1 MKNFQFFPPRLS
13 AGTPGSLAIFLPA
26 KVSAALILSGA
37 FSTFSFAQTPSLSNL
52 TVSAVLDG
60 YYQSEDRLMT
70 ERAEGFG
77 LGETELAFSASIDDM
92 FFGKLTTVFESHN
105 GESEVNV
112 EEAFIQT
119 MALPNGFTVRA
130 GRFLSDIGYLNNQ
143 HLHTDSFT
151 SRPSAYRAFL
161 GGHYFDDGLRFSY
174 IAPTDLY
181 WTMGVEAF
189 SGDSLRAADEHGERA
204 FDSTGVYTA
213 FTKMGGDISIESSW
227 QLGVSY
233 LRNENGQ
240 LTAEEHEEAEHEEAG
255 HEEAG
260 HDEAGHDEAGHEDE
274 HGHSHGASYTG
285 KNTFIADFVYKWA
298 PDGNYKYQHLT
309 LSAEYFRVSDFMV
322 PELHEEFA
330 GAVDH
335 DEDAN
340 SKDYHEAWYVSG
352 VYQFS
357 PNWSAG
363 LRYGKLDSQ
372 LQHEGHFDQQT
383 LKETELSIAWHNSH
397 FSTVRV
403 EFSHQSNIGFE
414 IESNDNVITLQY
426 VMMIGAHSAHQF

>member
-1 MKNFQFFPPRLS
+1 MKNFQFSPVR
-13 AGTPGSLAIFLPA
+13 LPA
-26 KVSAALILSGA
+26 KVSVALAMSALFPLLSQ
-37 FSTFSFAQTPSLSNL
+37 AQTPSLSNP

-60 YYQSEDRLMT
+60 YYQSDDRLMT

-92 FFGKLTTVFESHN
+92 FYGKLTTVFESHD

-161 GGHYFDDGLRFSY
+161 GGHYYDDGLRVSY

-181 WTMGVEAF
+181 WVMGAEAF
-189 SGDSLRAADEHGERA
+189 AGDSLRAADEHGERK

-213 FTKMGGDISIESSW
+213 FTKVGGDIGLESSW
-227 QLGVSY
+227 QLGFSY
-233 LRNENGQ
+233 LRNKNGQ
-240 LTAEEHEEAEHEEAG
+240 LTPQEHDEDEHEEEHT
-255 HEEAG
+255 
-260 HDEAGHDEAGHEDE
+260 EDE
-274 HGHSHGASYTG
+274 HAHAHSASYTG
-285 KNTFIADFVYKWA
+285 KNTFVTDFVFKWA
-298 PDGNYKYQHLT
+298 PNGNYKYQHLT
-309 LSAEYFRVSDFMV
+309 LSAEYFRVSDFMTT
-322 PELHEEFA
+322 ELHDEHEE
-330 GAVDH
+330 GHH
-335 DEDAN
+335 DEEGHSEGSSN
-340 SKDYHEAWYVSG
+340 DYHQAWYVSG

-363 LRYGKLDSQ
+363 LRYSELDSQ
-372 LQHEGHFDQQT
+372 LQHEEHFDQQE
-383 LKETELSIAWHNSH
+383 LKETELSVAWHNSH
-397 FSTVRV
+397 FSTVRL
-403 EFSHQSNIGFE
+403 ELSHQSNVGFE
-414 IESNDNVITLQY
+414 QAKNDNVITLQY
-426 VMMIGAHSAHQF
+426 VMSLGAHNAHQF

>member
-1 MKNFQFFPPRLS
+1 MNNFQFFPSRLS
-13 AGTPGSLAIFLPA
+13 AAVSSSILSPV
-26 KVSAALILSGA
+26 KVSAACILTGI
-37 FSTFSFAQTPSLSNL
+37 FPLLSFAQTPTLSNL

-70 ERAEGFG
+70 ERVKGFG

-92 FFGKLTTVFESHN
+92 FFGKLTTVFESHE
-105 GESEVNV
+105 GESEVNI
-112 EEAFIQT
+112 EEAFVQT
-119 MALPNGFTVRA
+119 LALPNGFTVRA

-143 HLHTDSFT
+143 HLHTDAFT

-161 GGHYFDDGLRFSY
+161 GGHYFDDGLRVSY

-181 WTMGVEAF
+181 WTMGAEVF
-189 SGDSLRAADEHGERA
+189 SGDSLRAEDESGERE

-213 FTKMGGDISIESSW
+213 FTKIGGDIGIESSW
-227 QLGVSY
+227 QLGASF
-233 LRNENGQ
+233 LRNENGL
-240 LTAEEHEEAEHEEAG
+240 LTPEEHEEGEEHEA
-255 HEEAG
+255 HEEESHAHSAG
-260 HDEAGHDEAGHEDE
+260 
-274 HGHSHGASYTG
+274 YTG

-298 PDGNYKYQHLT
+298 PNGNYKYQHLT

-322 PELHEEFA
+322 PELEEEHLEEEQ
-330 GAVDH
+330 H
-335 DEDAN
+335 DEGSAN
-340 SKDYHEAWYVSG
+340 DYHQAWYVSG

-372 LQHEGHFDQQT
+372 VLHEEHFDKQR
-383 LKETELSIAWHNSH
+383 LKETELSVAWHNSH

-414 IESNDNVITLQY
+414 NAENDNVITLQY
-426 VMMIGAHSAHQF
+426 VMALGAHNAHQF

>member
-1 MKNFQFFPPRLS
+1 MNNFQFFPSRLS
-13 AGTPGSLAIFLPA
+13 AAVSSSILSPV
-26 KVSAALILSGA
+26 KVSAACILTGI
-37 FSTFSFAQTPSLSNL
+37 FPLLSFAQTPTLSNL

-70 ERAEGFG
+70 ERVKGFG

-92 FFGKLTTVFESHN
+92 FFGKLTTVFESHE
-105 GESEVNV
+105 GESEVNI
-112 EEAFIQT
+112 EEAFVQT
-119 MALPNGFTVRA
+119 LALPNGFTVRA

-143 HLHTDSFT
+143 HLHTDAFT

-161 GGHYFDDGLRFSY
+161 GGHYFDDGLRVSY

-181 WTMGVEAF
+181 WTMGAEVF
-189 SGDSLRAADEHGERA
+189 SGDSLRAEDESGERE

-213 FTKMGGDISIESSW
+213 FTKIGGDIGIESSW
-227 QLGVSY
+227 QLGASF
-233 LRNENGQ
+233 LRNENGL
-240 LTAEEHEEAEHEEAG
+240 LTPEEHEEGEEGEAHEEESHAHSAG
-255 HEEAG
+255 
-260 HDEAGHDEAGHEDE
+260 
-274 HGHSHGASYTG
+274 YTG

-298 PDGNYKYQHLT
+298 PNGNYKYQHLT

-322 PELHEEFA
+322 PELEEEHLEEEH
-330 GAVDH
+330 H
-335 DEDAN
+335 DEGSTN
-340 SKDYHEAWYVSG
+340 DYHQAWYVSG

-357 PNWSAG
+357 PHWSAG

-372 LQHEGHFDQQT
+372 VLHEEHFDKQR
-383 LKETELSIAWHNSH
+383 LKETELSVAWHNSH

-414 IESNDNVITLQY
+414 NAENDNVITLQY
-426 VMMIGAHSAHQF
+426 VMALGAHNAHQF

>member
-1 MKNFQFFPPRLS
+1 MKNFQRVSTFVS
-13 AGTPGSLAIFLPA
+13 TDIAGCLATINPT
-26 KVSAALILSGA
+26 KVTAALILSGA
-37 FSTFSFAQTPSLSNL
+37 LPLLSFAQTPTLSNL

-70 ERAEGFG
+70 ERAKGFG

-92 FFGKLTTVFESHN
+92 FFGKLTTVFESHE

-143 HLHTDSFT
+143 HLHTDAFT

-161 GGHYFDDGLRFSY
+161 GGHYFDDGLRVSY

-181 WTMGVEAF
+181 WTMGAEVF
-189 SGDSLRAADEHGERA
+189 SGDSLRAEDESGERE

-213 FTKMGGDISIESSW
+213 FTKIGGDIGIESSW
-227 QLGVSY
+227 QLGASY
-233 LRNENGQ
+233 LRNENGL
-240 LTAEEHEEAEHEEAG
+240 LTPEEHDEEGEEAHA
-255 HEEAG
+255 
-260 HDEAGHDEAGHEDE
+260 
-274 HGHSHGASYTG
+274 HSASYTG
-285 KNTFIADFVYKWA
+285 KNTFVADFVYKWA
-298 PDGNYKYQHLT
+298 PNGNYKYQHLT

-322 PELHEEFA
+322 PDLDEEHLSA
-330 GAVDH
+330 EH
-335 DEDAN
+335 DEEG
-340 SKDYHEAWYVSG
+340 SVKDYHQAWYVSG

-357 PNWSAG
+357 PSWSAG
-363 LRYGKLDSQ
+363 LRYGKLNTQ
-372 LQHEGHFDQQT
+372 VLHEEHFDQQT
-383 LKETELSIAWHNSH
+383 LKETELSVAWHNSH

-403 EFSHQSNIGFE
+403 EFSHQSNIGFDNAE
-414 IESNDNVITLQY
+414 NDNVITLQY
-426 VMMIGAHSAHQF
+426 VMALGAHNAHQF

>member
-13 AGTPGSLAIFLPA
+13 AGTPDSLAIFLPA

-37 FSTFSFAQTPSLSNL
+37 FSTLSFAQTPSLSNL

-105 GESEVNV
+105 GESEVNI

-143 HLHTDSFT
+143 HLHSDAFT

-161 GGHYFDDGLRFSY
+161 GGHYFDDGLRVSY

-181 WTMGVEAF
+181 WTMGAEIFA
-189 SGDSLRAADEHGERA
+189 GESLRAADETGERE

-213 FTKMGGDISIESSW
+213 FTKIGGDLNIESSW

-233 LRNENGQ
+233 LRNANGQ
-240 LTAEEHEEAEHEEAG
+240 LTPEAHEEEAG
-255 HEEAG
+255 
-260 HDEAGHDEAGHEDE
+260 EDA
-274 HGHSHGASYTG
+274 HAHSASYTG
-285 KNTFIADFVYKWA
+285 KNTFVTDFVYKWA
-298 PDGNYKYQHLT
+298 PNGNYKYQHLT

-322 PELHEEFA
+322 PELHEAFA
-330 GAVDH
+330 EEEH
-335 DEDAN
+335 DEEEN
-340 SKDYHEAWYVSG
+340 SAKDYHQAWYVSG

-363 LRYGKLDSQ
+363 LRYGQLDSQ
-372 LQHEGHFDQQT
+372 LQHEEHFDQQT
-383 LKETELSIAWHNSH
+383 LKETEFSVAWHNSH

-414 IESNDNVITLQY
+414 NAENDNVITLQY
-426 VMMIGAHSAHQF
+426 VMAMGAHNAHQF

>member
-1 MKNFQFFPPRLS
+1 MKNFQFLASRFSAKLPIKLS
-13 AGTPGSLAIFLPA
+13 AAMVISSFFPL
-26 KVSAALILSGA
+26 LSQ
-37 FSTFSFAQTPSLSNL
+37 AQTPTLSNL

-70 ERAEGFG
+70 ERAKGFG
-77 LGETELAFSASIDDM
+77 IGETELAFSASIDDM

-105 GESEVNV
+105 GETEVNV

-143 HLHTDSFT
+143 HLHSDSFT

-189 SGDSLRAADEHGERA
+189 SGDSLRAADEHGERV
-204 FDSTGVYTA
+204 FDSTGVYSA
-213 FTKMGGDISIESSW
+213 FTKIGGDISIESSW

-240 LTAEEHEEAEHEEAG
+240 LTPEEHEEDHGAA
-255 HEEAG
+255 A
-260 HDEAGHDEAGHEDE
+260 DEAVAENPDDHAHA
-274 HGHSHGASYTG
+274 ASYTG
-285 KNTFIADFVYKWA
+285 KNTFITDFVYKWA
-298 PDGNYKYQHLT
+298 PNGNYKYQHLT

-322 PELHEEFA
+322 PELHEVLA
-330 GAVDH
+330 GAADH
-335 DEDAN
+335 IEWGEAN
-340 SKDYHEAWYVSG
+340 SKDYHQAWYVSG

-383 LKETELSIAWHNSH
+383 LKETELSVAWHNSH
-397 FSTVRV
+397 FSTVRL

-414 IESNDNVITLQY
+414 NANNDNVMTLQY
-426 VMMIGAHSAHQF
+426 VMTMGAHNAHQF

>member
-1 MKNFQFFPPRLS
+1 MKNFQFLPARLS
-13 AGTPGSLAIFLPA
+13 AHLPI
-26 KVSAALILSGA
+26 KFSAAIVISSFFPLLSQ
-37 FSTFSFAQTPSLSNL
+37 AQTPALSNL

-60 YYQSEDRLMT
+60 YYQSDDRLMT
-70 ERAEGFG
+70 ERAKGFG

-105 GESEVNV
+105 GETEVNV

-119 MALPNGFTVRA
+119 MALPKGFTVRA

-143 HLHTDSFT
+143 HLHSDSFT

-227 QLGVSY
+227 QLGLSY

-240 LTAEEHEEAEHEEAG
+240 LTAEEHEETGHEEAGHEEAEHEEAG
-255 HEEAG
+255 HE
-260 HDEAGHDEAGHEDE
+260 DD
-274 HGHSHGASYTG
+274 HGHGASYTG
-285 KNTFIADFVYKWA
+285 KNTFITDFVYKWA
-298 PDGNYKYQHLT
+298 PNGNYKYQHLT
-309 LSAEYFRVSDFMV
+309 LSAEYFRISDFMV
-322 PELHEEFA
+322 SEQHEELA
-330 GAVDH
+330 GAADH
-335 DEDAN
+335 EEGDDAN

-397 FSTVRV
+397 FSTVRL

-414 IESNDNVITLQY
+414 NESNDNVMSLQY
-426 VMMIGAHSAHQF
+426 VMAMGAHSAHQF

>member
-1 MKNFQFFPPRLS
+1 MKNFQFLPVRLS
-13 AGTPGSLAIFLPA
+13 ANLPI
-26 KVSAALILSGA
+26 KFSAAMVISSFFPLLSQ
-37 FSTFSFAQTPSLSNL
+37 AQTPTLSNL

-60 YYQSEDRLMT
+60 YYQSDDRLMT
-70 ERAEGFG
+70 ERAKGFG

-92 FFGKLTTVFESHN
+92 FFGKLTTVFESN
-105 GESEVNV
+105 DGETEVNV

-119 MALPNGFTVRA
+119 MALPNGFTLRA
-130 GRFLSDIGYLNNQ
+130 GRFLSDVGYLNNQ
-143 HLHTDSFT
+143 HLHSDSFT

-189 SGDSLRAADEHGERA
+189 SGDSLRAADELGERA

-227 QLGVSY
+227 QLGISY

-240 LTAEEHEEAEHEEAG
+240 LTAEEHEEARHEEAG
-255 HEEAG
+255 HE
-260 HDEAGHDEAGHEDE
+260 DEDD
-274 HGHSHGASYTG
+274 HGHGASYTG
-285 KNTFIADFVYKWA
+285 KNTFITDFVYKWA
-298 PDGNYKYQHLT
+298 PNGNYKYQHLT

-322 PELHEEFA
+322 PELHEELA
-330 GAVDH
+330 GAADH
-335 DEDAN
+335 DEAGVAN
-340 SKDYHEAWYVSG
+340 SKDYHQAWYVSG

-372 LQHEGHFDQQT
+372 LQHEAHFDQQT

-397 FSTVRV
+397 FSTVRL

-414 IESNDNVITLQY
+414 NESNDNVMTLQY
-426 VMMIGAHSAHQF
+426 VMTMGAHSAHQF

>member
-1 MKNFQFFPPRLS
+1 MNNFQFFPSRLS
-13 AGTPGSLAIFLPA
+13 AAVSSSILSPV
-26 KVSAALILSGA
+26 KVSAACILTGI
-37 FSTFSFAQTPSLSNL
+37 FPLLSFAQTPTLSNL

-70 ERAEGFG
+70 ERVKGFG

-92 FFGKLTTVFESHN
+92 FFGKLTTVFESHE
-105 GESEVNV
+105 GESEVNI
-112 EEAFIQT
+112 EEAFVQT
-119 MALPNGFTVRA
+119 LALPNGFTVRA

-143 HLHTDSFT
+143 HLHTDAFT

-161 GGHYFDDGLRFSY
+161 GGHYFDDGLRVSY

-181 WTMGVEAF
+181 WTMGAEVF
-189 SGDSLRAADEHGERA
+189 SGDSLRAEDESGEREFA
-204 FDSTGVYTA
+204 STGVYTA
-213 FTKMGGDISIESSW
+213 FTKIGGDIGIESSW
-227 QLGVSY
+227 QLGASF
-233 LRNENGQ
+233 LRNENGL
-240 LTAEEHEEAEHEEAG
+240 LTPEEHEEGEEGEAHEEESHAHSAG
-255 HEEAG
+255 
-260 HDEAGHDEAGHEDE
+260 
-274 HGHSHGASYTG
+274 YTG

-298 PDGNYKYQHLT
+298 PNGNYKYQHLT

-322 PELHEEFA
+322 PELEEEHLEEEH
-330 GAVDH
+330 H
-335 DEDAN
+335 DEGSAN
-340 SKDYHEAWYVSG
+340 DYHQAWYVSG

-372 LQHEGHFDQQT
+372 VLHEEHFDKQR
-383 LKETELSIAWHNSH
+383 LKETELSVAWHSSH

-414 IESNDNVITLQY
+414 NAENDNVITLQY
-426 VMMIGAHSAHQF
+426 VMALGAHNAHQF

>member
-1 MKNFQFFPPRLS
+1 MNNFQFFPSRLS
-13 AGTPGSLAIFLPA
+13 ATVSGSILSPM
-26 KVSAALILSGA
+26 KVSAACILTGI
-37 FSTFSFAQTPSLSNL
+37 FPLLSFAQTPTLSNL

-70 ERAEGFG
+70 ERVKGFG

-92 FFGKLTTVFESHN
+92 FFGKLTTVFESHE
-105 GESEVNV
+105 GESEVNI
-112 EEAFIQT
+112 EEAFVQT
-119 MALPNGFTVRA
+119 LALPNGFTVRA

-143 HLHTDSFT
+143 HLHTDAFT

-161 GGHYFDDGLRFSY
+161 GGHYFDDGLRVSY
-174 IAPTDLY
+174 LAPTDLY
-181 WTMGVEAF
+181 WTMGAEVF
-189 SGDSLRAADEHGERA
+189 SGDSLRAEDESGERE

-213 FTKMGGDISIESSW
+213 FTKIGGDIGIESSW
-227 QLGVSY
+227 QLGASF
-233 LRNENGQ
+233 LRNENGL
-240 LTAEEHEEAEHEEAG
+240 LTPEEHEEGEEHEA
-255 HEEAG
+255 HEEESHAHSAG
-260 HDEAGHDEAGHEDE
+260 
-274 HGHSHGASYTG
+274 YTG

-298 PDGNYKYQHLT
+298 PNGNYKYQHLT

-322 PELHEEFA
+322 PELEEEHLEEEQ
-330 GAVDH
+330 H
-335 DEDAN
+335 DEGSAN
-340 SKDYHEAWYVSG
+340 DYHQAWYVSG

-372 LQHEGHFDQQT
+372 VLHEEHFDKQT
-383 LKETELSIAWHNSH
+383 LKETELSVAWHNSH

-414 IESNDNVITLQY
+414 NAENDNVITLQY
-426 VMMIGAHSAHQF
+426 VMALGAHNAHQF